1 LSFLQSF
8 HPQRKLYLSKKQVSC
23 RFNDQIKYNSYQYLT
38 GEAAAYTGLVN
49 LTGQVKRGDSRARLA
64 QQNNLSIAQLKALN
78 PSIATLE
85 PNQELVI

>member
-1 LSFLQSF
+1 
-8 HPQRKLYLSKKQVSC
+8 
-23 RFNDQIKYNSYQYLT
+23 
-38 GEAAAYTGLVN
+38 VN

-78 PSIATLE
+78 PSMATLE